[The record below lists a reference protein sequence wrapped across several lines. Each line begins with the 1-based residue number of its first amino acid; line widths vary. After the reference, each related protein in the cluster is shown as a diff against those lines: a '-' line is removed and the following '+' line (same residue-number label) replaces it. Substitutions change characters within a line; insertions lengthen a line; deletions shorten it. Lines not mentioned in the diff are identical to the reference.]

1 MRPAHNTIYLQHQ
14 EREDMHATVYI
25 VIAYMATMIIIAL
38 AVSFRKVKNSEDFHL
53 AGRSLGPL
61 MMAGTLAAAEI
72 GGGSTIGVAARAYG
86 DWGLSA
92 GWYVVCAGI
101 GIFLVSFVAPFLRRS
116 MATTVPEILARRYGT
131 PSHII
136 TTFLSLATLFVAT
149 AAQVKATSSII
160 QTISGM
166 DFVHTTIMVVI
177 VVTIYTMLGGLVS
190 VAFTDIVHILFI
202 TVGMAIAM
210 PIILSGAGGW
220 ETVSASIA
228 AKAPAKLG
236 LTLVGWKTIIGLI
249 LMYFMTFSTGQEAV
263 QRYFAARDIKTARLG
278 SFLCS
283 LLMACYGFIPAI
295 IGLCAL
301 AHFDGINPNQAMPM
315 AAMKFAPVLIA
326 GLVMASVVAATM
338 SSASGNLIGSCTLF
352 TKDVYQRYVNPNA
365 SDRQIVFVSK
375 AVIVVMGI
383 ASLWIALDESIGI
396 IPLLVFGFTMRS
408 AGPFAAFLFGF
419 IYKNA
424 TKNGGLAAIVFGSIA
439 AFAWQYYGQ
448 PYGIMSLVFGSVVST
463 IAFFAVSMIER
474 SMGVPAA
481 PPAITEEHIEAN
493 RLSELRGLPTDS
505 GEVRVGS
512 TRNSTAD

>member
-1 MRPAHNTIYLQHQ
+1 
-14 EREDMHATVYI
+14 MHATFYI
-25 VIAYMATMIIIAL
+25 IVAYMATMIAIAL
-38 AVSFRKVKNSEDFHL
+38 FVSFRKVKNAEDFHL

-92 GWYVVCAGI
+92 GWYVVSAGI
-101 GIFLVSFVAPFLRRS
+101 GIFLVSFIAPFLRKS

-131 PSHII
+131 PSHVI
-136 TTFLSLATLFVAT
+136 TTLLSLGTLFVAT
-149 AAQVKATSSII
+149 AAQIKATSSII
-160 QTISGM
+160 QTVSGA
-166 DFVHTTIMVVI
+166 DFVTVTIMVTI
-177 VVTIYTMLGGLVS
+177 VVTLYTMMGGLVS

-202 TVGMAIAM
+202 TVGMAVAM

-220 ETVSASIA
+220 EAVSANIA

-283 LLMACYGFIPAI
+283 LLMACYGFIPAV

-315 AAMKFAPVLIA
+315 AAMQFAPMLIA

-352 TKDVYQRYVNPNA
+352 TKDVYQRYVNPKA
-365 SDRQIVFVSK
+365 TDRRIVLVSK
-375 AVIVVMGI
+375 GVIVVMGI

-424 TKNGGLAAIVFGSIA
+424 TKNGGLAAVVLGSIA
-439 AFAWQYYGQ
+439 AGYWQYLKE
-448 PYGIMSLVFGSVVST
+448 PYGIMSLVFGAVVST
-463 IAFFAVSMIER
+463 VAFFTVSKIER
-474 SMGVPAA
+474 AMGVPAA
-481 PPAITEEHIEAN
+481 PPAITAEHEEAN
-493 RLSELRGLPTDS
+493 RLSEQRNVVSRGQAEESANT
-505 GEVRVGS
+505 EE
-512 TRNSTAD
+512 RN

>member
-1 MRPAHNTIYLQHQ
+1 MN
-14 EREDMHATVYI
+14 ATFYIVVAYMAVMI
-25 VIAYMATMIIIAL
+25 VIALY
-38 AVSFRKVKNSEDFHL
+38 VSFRKVKSSEDYHL

-72 GGGSTIGVAARAYG
+72 GGGSTIGVASKAYG
-86 DWGLSA
+86 EWGISA

-101 GIFLVSFVAPFLRRS
+101 GIFLVSFIAPFLRRS
-116 MATTVPEILARRYGT
+116 MATTVPEILARRYGR

-136 TTFLSLATLFVAT
+136 VTGLSLCTLFVAT

-160 QTISGM
+160 ETISGG
-166 DFVHTTIMVVI
+166 DFVTVTVMVAI
-177 VVTIYTMLGGLVS
+177 VVTLYTMLGGLVS

-210 PIILSGAGGW
+210 PIIVKGAGGW
-220 ETVSASIA
+220 EHIVSLAEA
-228 AKAPAKLG
+228 RNPAQMSFTK
-236 LTLVGWKTIIGLI
+236 VGWKTIIGLI

-295 IGLCAL
+295 IGIVAF
-301 AHFDGINPNQAMPM
+301 AHFPDIKPNQAMPM
-315 AAMKFAPVLIA
+315 AAMTFAPMLIA

-338 SSASGNLIGSCTLF
+338 SSASGNLIASCTLF
-352 TKDVYQRYVNPNA
+352 TKDVYQKYINPEA
-365 SDRQIVFVSK
+365 SDRTILLLSK
-375 AVIVVMGI
+375 AVVVFMGI
-383 ASLWIALDESIGI
+383 ASLYIALNPNIGI
-396 IPLLVFGFTMRS
+396 IDLLVFGFTMRS

-424 TKNGGLAAIVFGSIA
+424 TKNGGLAAIICGSVA
-439 AFAWQYYGQ
+439 AGYWQYLKE
-448 PYGIMSLVFGSVVST
+448 PYGIMSLVAGSVVST
-463 IAFFAVSMIER
+463 IVFFTVSKIER

-481 PPAITEEHIEAN
+481 PPAITDEHVEQN
-493 RLSELRGLPTDS
+493 RLSELR
-505 GEVRVGS
+505 
-512 TRNSTAD
+512 